1 MTYSGTNPT
10 AKQSKELLANALA
23 QLLSTK
29 KSLLKLVLR
38 KFAKKHKFLDKL
50 FTIYLILKTTYYA
63 TILRQR

>member
-29 KSLLKLVLR
+29 K
-38 KFAKKHKFLDKL
+38 FTQPGL
-50 FTIYLILKTTYYA
+50 FIEFQKSSAIP
-63 TILRQR
+63 